1 MLWKPVPR
9 QCFIHSM
16 SCFFLTCCSMV
27 ARCLCVMWASP
38 AARHA
43 APSGHRGSAVRTGV
57 AWQQC
62 WWVFS
67 LIFRLKCHVWNPN
80 PPLVSG
86 QSAVGAW
93 GLFISLL
100 PTKHKHKTVCCSLNL
115 QIKESRLFYQYL
127 HIPIYVWGNH
137 LLVQCIITSTSVDYP
152 HHRVSPP
159 TFRGENVVGDVFRVS
174 VYGRGGGLKPDVK
187 DAIGRSEE
195 RAASQWVASTRDWE
209 REGREHVTEKEK
221 R

>member
-1 MLWKPVPR
+1 
-9 QCFIHSM
+9 M

-27 ARCLCVMWASP
+27 ARGLCVMWASL

-67 LIFRLKCHVWNPN
+67 LIFKLQCHVWNPN

-100 PTKHKHKTVCCSLNL
+100 PARHKHKTVYCSLNL
-115 QIKESRLFYQYL
+115 QIKESRVFYQYL
-127 HIPIYVWGNH
+127 HIPIYVWGNN
-137 LLVQCIITSTSVDYP
+137 LPLQCIITSTSVDYP
-152 HHRVSPP
+152 HHRVSFQ
-159 TFRGENVVGDVFRVS
+159 TFRGEKHFRWCLQGECVLQ
-174 VYGRGGGLKPDVK
+174 GGGLKPVCMWRV
-187 DAIGRSEE
+187 GCE
-195 RAASQWVASTRDWE
+195 RRDWPI
-209 REGREHVTEKEK
+209 RGEGC
-221 R
+221 